1 MTSHYDARDAAL
13 RGVLIR
19 TTTNDDGQPVFV
31 VVDAH
36 GSTST
41 FDALADAET
50 AAAREA
56 ARVDDMADAAATVAR
71 EWRTAAASR
80 ADADAAADR
89 LAARINAH
97 LPDGCRVDTDGRQWT
112 GTDKHGARLHPL
124 PAVADALAA
133 WRRRRADDHA
143 RAALADALDREGSIT
158 VEVDPRDMGP
168 WWDAAVEW
176 WRPVAVAVPQSGRH
190 DLTVRDGRV
199 LADTMT
205 RRALAWSY
213 GVVVPRTVDDL
224 QAAADELDQA
234 RGVLQAAAADAAA
247 ALDRAGV

>member
-13 RGVLIR
+13 RGVLVR
-19 TTTNDDGQPVFV
+19 ATADDDGAPVFV
-31 VVDAH
+31 VLDAH
-36 GSTST
+36 GTPSTYST
-41 FDALADAET
+41 LADAER

-56 ARVDDMADAAATVAR
+56 HRVDDRADQAAAVAR
-71 EWRTAAASR
+71 EWRARDAAARSAA
-80 ADADAAADR
+80 ADADALAD
-89 LAARINAH
+89 RINAH
-97 LPDGCRVDTDGRQWT
+97 LPDGCRVDTDGQQWT
-112 GTDKHGARLHPL
+112 GTDKHGAVLHPL

-143 RAALADALDREGSIT
+143 RAALADALDREGST
-158 VEVDPRDMGP
+158 AVEVDPRDMGP

-176 WRPVAVAVPQSGRH
+176 WRPLTLAAPSTGRH
-190 DLTVRDGRV
+190 DFTVRDGRV

-205 RRALAWSY
+205 RRALAWAY
-213 GVVVPRTVDDL
+213 GVVAPRTLDDL

-247 ALDRAGV
+247 ALRRTGV

>member
-13 RGVLIR
+13 RGVLVR
-19 TTTNDDGQPVFV
+19 ATADDDGAPVFV
-31 VVDAH
+31 VLDAH
-36 GSTST
+36 GTTST
-41 FDALADAET
+41 YSTLADAESAAARAAARVDALADQ
-50 AAAREA
+50 
-56 ARVDDMADAAATVAR
+56 AATVAR
-71 EWRTAAASR
+71 EWRTSHAAR
-80 ADADAAADR
+80 ATAAADAER

-97 LPDGCRVDTDGRQWT
+97 LPAGCRVDTDGHQWT
-112 GTDKHGARLHPL
+112 GTDKHGAVLHPL

-133 WRRRRADDHA
+133 WRTRRADDHA
-143 RAALADALDREGSIT
+143 RAALADALEGEGST
-158 VEVDPRDMGP
+158 AVEVDPRDHGP

-176 WRPVAVAVPQSGRH
+176 WRPVAVAVPSTGRH
-190 DLTVRDGRV
+190 DLTIRDGRA

-224 QAAADELDQA
+224 QAAADDLDQA

-247 ALDRAGV
+247 ALDRAG